1 MEIEL
6 NGAKLR
12 VYEDGLIERFGL
24 KQWLVKEQ
32 TWNECKGT
40 IQINKQSGY
49 KRHTI
54 SIDKKQYITSRVIYK
69 AFNPTWDITDNS
81 KNNTID
87 HINRNSLDNRL
98 SNLRV
103 FTAKEQILNRDY
115 VINQKGYFFK
125 KSRNNWYSYI
135 YINGKQKYLGSFDTE
150 EEASK
155 AYQDAK
161 IKNNIL

>member
-12 VYEDGLIERFGL
+12 VYEDGKIEIFGF
-24 KQWLVKEQ
+24 KVCRSADE
-32 TWNECKGT
+32 TWHKLKGT
-40 IQINKQSGY
+40 IHNNKKTGYKCHITIINKKHY
-49 KRHTI
+49 A
-54 SIDKKQYITSRVIYK
+54 TSRIIYK
-69 AFNPTWDITDNS
+69 AYNPIWDITDNS

-87 HINRNSLDNRL
+87 HINRDSLDNRI

-103 FTAKEQILNRDY
+103 ATMKEQILNRIFKNTKGYCWDK
-115 VINQKGYFFK
+115 VINKWK
-125 KSRNNWYSYI
+125 SYI
-135 YINGKQKYLGSFDTE
+135 HINGTKKHLGYFDTE

-161 IKNNIL
+161 IKNNII